1 MSGSEMAAGG
11 EELDYQSA
19 VERFAQGQGG
29 LSVSNIKLT
38 DEGYLAIFKEPPPS
52 QFHFVYKGIPFY
64 GTVMGDE
71 AGHELSLW
79 GELGYIPF
87 SAQSPRLRQNVLE
100 IMRAARN
107 LPHARMVQEPGQKIL
122 ILWQSSIPNPLT
134 PEAMVTEI
142 VRFILESRA
151 FVQLLGDYLAPP
163 AIRAEVAAY
172 GAVADEPGEAPAA
185 SDAAAASEAEPD
197 SEGESEADSAD
208 RTAMAAAAASDAATH
223 PDDAAAPDSDEEAS
237 S

>member
-1 MSGSEMAAGG
+1 MSDG
-11 EELDYQSA
+11 ETGVDGEKLDYQSA
-19 VERFAQGQGG
+19 VERFAQGEGS

-38 DEGYLAIFKEPPPS
+38 DEGYLAIFKEPPAS

-64 GTVMGDE
+64 GTVIGDE

-100 IMRAARN
+100 IMRAARK

-122 ILWQSSIPNPLT
+122 ILWQNSLPNPLT

-163 AIRAEVAAY
+163 AVRAEVASY
-172 GAVADEPGEAPAA
+172 GAVTDETPAA
-185 SDAAAASEAEPD
+185 SGSAPDQGSSDEAAAAGPA
-197 SEGESEADSAD
+197 ADS
-208 RTAMAAAAASDAATH
+208 TV
-223 PDDAAAPDSDEEAS
+223 
-237 S
+237 